1 MQSLSSP
8 LKRTHHLSPNLY
20 CSFWSAKSFNK
31 EDYSYYSQIRIYKDR
46 RFPQLLNQLMI
57 ANFCKSEFFVKNSLT
72 FVNLLQKML
81 GNPYFLPKLP
91 PKN

>member
-1 MQSLSSP
+1 MHSLSSP
-8 LKRTHHLSPNLY
+8 LKRNQLCSHLG

-46 RFPQLLNQLMI
+46 RFPQLVNQLMI

-72 FVNLLQKML
+72 FVNVLQKML
-81 GNPYFLPKLP
+81 GLFIINIKIYKF
-91 PKN
+91 N